1 MTTHKLA
8 NEALNAAFR
17 LSNYTPESKNFS
29 DAYGDA
35 VETEI
40 KLIYAAMESGMSEE
54 NKTRARETIKR
65 LMHHGRRYSYRSNL
79 ELAA

>member
-17 LSNYTPESKNFS
+17 LSNYTPECKNFS

-35 VETEI
+35 IEAEI
-40 KLIYAAMESGMSEE
+40 RLIYAAMENGMGQEDQA
-54 NKTRARETIKR
+54 RARETIKR
-65 LMHHGRRYSYRSNL
+65 LMHQGRRYSYISNL